1 MCPPGKGQGRGP
13 IPPSA
18 SCGAVNG
25 AGGRNIGGSPAVN
38 AAIRPNRKEPLVPKS
53 AATLSIS
60 ALVAALA
67 WPAAAQDT
75 GERQAIASE
84 AGELQL
90 QVVASGLEHP
100 WAVAPLPDGRFLV
113 TERNPG
119 RIRIVSADG
128 SVSEP
133 LANVPQIFRYEGE
146 TGRSQAGLFD
156 IVLHPDFASNN
167 QVFVSFSKPT
177 ERGAGVAIIR
187 ARLDGNSLSD
197 VEEVFVMKPEDQDSS
212 GLHFGGRM
220 AIAADR
226 QHLLLS
232 IGDRRNISRSQDF
245 ADQAGSIL
253 RMTLDGR
260 PAADNPRFAPEED
273 EQEGEVKPAD
283 PYLFA
288 VGSRHSQALAIAPG
302 GDLWSAEHGPQG
314 GDRIDR
320 ITPGVNLGWPF
331 YTTGKDYSD
340 APLGASEPPEGMQAP
355 AHAFEETVAPS
366 GATFYTANAIPGWSN
381 ALLVG
386 GLFNKALMRV
396 SLNGTGVGSVEKIAI
411 GHRVRDVRVGPD
423 GAVWMVTDE
432 EDGKL
437 LRLAPAGAPAMAM
450 SGE

>member
-1 MCPPGKGQGRGP
+1 MPKPVVAL
-13 IPPSA
+13 SLF
-18 SCGAVNG
+18 
-25 AGGRNIGGSPAVN
+25 
-38 AAIRPNRKEPLVPKS
+38 AA
-53 AATLSIS
+53 
-60 ALVAALA
+60 AALFA
-67 WPAAAQDT
+67 CPAAAQQGAT
-75 GERQAIASE
+75 SVSSE

-119 RIRIVSADG
+119 QIRIVSADG
-128 SVSEP
+128 TVSEP
-133 LANVPQIFRYEGE
+133 LANVPEIFRYEGE

-177 ERGAGVAIIR
+177 ERGAGVAIVR
-187 ARLDGNSLSD
+187 ARLEGNSLAD

-260 PAADNPRFAPEED
+260 PAADNPRFSPEED

-302 GDLWSAEHGPQG
+302 SGDLWSAEHGPQG

-355 AHAFEETVAPS
+355 THAFEETVAPS
-366 GATFYTANAIPGWSN
+366 GATFYTADAIPGWRD

-386 GLFNKALMRV
+386 GRLNKALMRV
-396 SLNGTGVGSVEKIAI
+396 SVNGTGVAGVEKVEI

-437 LRLAPAGAPAMAM
+437 LRLAPAGAAAMAM
-450 SGE
+450 AGE

>member
-1 MCPPGKGQGRGP
+1 
-13 IPPSA
+13 
-18 SCGAVNG
+18 
-25 AGGRNIGGSPAVN
+25 
-38 AAIRPNRKEPLVPKS
+38 VPKFTPAYVTLS
-53 AATLSIS
+53 VSAALLTIPAATLQ
-60 ALVAALA
+60 AADGQA
-67 WPAAAQDT
+67 V
-75 GERQAIASE
+75 ERVSSE

-90 QVVASGLEHP
+90 QVVASGLDHP

-119 RIRIVSADG
+119 QIRIVSADG
-128 SVSEP
+128 SMSEP
-133 LANVPQIFRYEGE
+133 LGNVPAIFRFEGE
-146 TGRSQAGLFD
+146 TPRSQGGLFD
-156 IVLHPDFASNN
+156 IVLHPDFARNN
-167 QVFVSFSKPT
+167 QIFVSFSKPT
-177 ERGAGVAIIR
+177 DRGAGVAVIR

-197 VEEVFVMKPEDQDSS
+197 VREIFLMKPEDQDSS

-253 RMTLDGR
+253 RMTLDGQ
-260 PAADNPRFAPEED
+260 PAADNPQLPAEED
-273 EQEGEVKPAD
+273 DEDGEMKPAD

-288 VGSRHSQALAIAPG
+288 VGSRNSQALAIAPG
-302 GDLWSAEHGPQG
+302 SGELWSAEHGPQG
-314 GDRIDR
+314 GDRVDR
-320 ITPGVNLGWPF
+320 ITAGANLGWPF

-340 APLGASEPPEGMQAP
+340 APLGAGEPPAGMQAP
-355 AHAFEETVAPS
+355 THAFEETVAPS
-366 GATFYTANAIPGWSN
+366 GAAFYTANMIPGWSN

-386 GLFNKALMRV
+386 GLGNKALMRV
-396 SLNGTGVGSVEKIAI
+396 SLNGGRVGSVEKIDI

-437 LRLAPAGAPAMAM
+437 LRLAPAAAVAMA
-450 SGE
+450 GN

>member
-1 MCPPGKGQGRGP
+1 MPKLAVVLSL
-13 IPPSA
+13 SA
-18 SCGAVNG
+18 S
-25 AGGRNIGGSPAVN
+25 
-38 AAIRPNRKEPLVPKS
+38 
-53 AATLSIS
+53 
-60 ALVAALA
+60 AALLA
-67 WPAAAQDT
+67 LPAGAQDT
-75 GERQAIASE
+75 GDRQTIASE

-100 WAVAPLPDGRFLV
+100 WAVALLPDGRFLV

-119 RIRIVSADG
+119 QMQIVSADG
-128 SVSEP
+128 TVSEP
-133 LANVPQIFRYEGE
+133 LGNVPAIFRFQGE

-156 IVLHPDFASNN
+156 ILLHPDFASNN
-167 QVFVSFSKPT
+167 QIFVSFSKPT
-177 ERGAGVAIIR
+177 ERGAGVAVIR
-187 ARLDGNSLSD
+187 ARLDGNALAD
-197 VEEVFVMKPEDQDSS
+197 VEEIFVMKPEDQDSS

-232 IGDRRNISRSQDF
+232 IGDRRNISRAQDF

-253 RMTLDGR
+253 RMTLDGE
-260 PAADNPRFAPEED
+260 PADGNPQFPGEED
-273 EQEGEVKPAD
+273 DEEGEVKPAD

-302 GDLWSAEHGPQG
+302 SGDLWSAEHGPQG
-314 GDRIDR
+314 GDRVDR
-320 ITPGVNLGWPF
+320 IAPGANLGWPF
-331 YTTGKDYSD
+331 YTPGKDYSD
-340 APLGASEPPEGMQAP
+340 APLGEAEPPAGMQAP
-355 AHAFEETVAPS
+355 IHAFEETVAPS
-366 GATFYTANAIPGWSN
+366 GATFYTASAIPGWNN

-386 GLFNKALMRV
+386 GLYNKALMRV
-396 SLNGTGVGSVEKIAI
+396 SLNGTNVASVEKIEI

-450 SGE
+450 AGE

>member
-1 MCPPGKGQGRGP
+1 MPKL
-13 IPPSA
+13 
-18 SCGAVNG
+18 
-25 AGGRNIGGSPAVN
+25 PAV
-38 AAIRPNRKEPLVPKS
+38 V
-53 AATLSIS
+53 TLSAIAS
-60 ALVAALA
+60 LLA
-67 WPAAAQDT
+67 VPGAAQQADD
-75 GERQAIASE
+75 RQAITGVSSE

-90 QVVASGLEHP
+90 QVVASGLDHP

-119 RIRIVSADG
+119 QIRLVGTDG

-133 LANVPQIFRYEGE
+133 LGNVPEVFRFEGK

-156 IVLHPDFASNN
+156 IVLHPEFASNN
-167 QVFVSFSKPT
+167 QIFVSFSKPT

-187 ARLDGNSLSD
+187 ARLDGNGLDD
-197 VEEVFVMKPEDQDSS
+197 VEEIFVMNPEDQDSS

-232 IGDRRNISRSQDF
+232 IGDRRNISRAQDF

-253 RMTLDGR
+253 RMTLDGQ
-260 PAADNPRFAPEED
+260 PAADNPQFPAE
-273 EQEGEVKPAD
+273 EGEPNDEAKPAD

-302 GDLWSAEHGPQG
+302 SGDLWSAEHGPQG
-314 GDRIDR
+314 GDRVDR

-331 YTTGKDYSD
+331 YTAGKDYSD
-340 APLGASEPPEGMQAP
+340 APIGASEPPAGMQAP
-355 AHAFEETVAPS
+355 THAFGETVAPS
-366 GATFYTANAIPGWSN
+366 GATFYTANTLTGWSN

-386 GLFNKALMRV
+386 GLGNKALMRIAV
-396 SLNGTGVGSVEKIAI
+396 NGASVGSVETIDI

-432 EDGKL
+432 KDGKL
-437 LRLAPAGAPAMAM
+437 LRLAPAETNSLARN
-450 SGE
+450 